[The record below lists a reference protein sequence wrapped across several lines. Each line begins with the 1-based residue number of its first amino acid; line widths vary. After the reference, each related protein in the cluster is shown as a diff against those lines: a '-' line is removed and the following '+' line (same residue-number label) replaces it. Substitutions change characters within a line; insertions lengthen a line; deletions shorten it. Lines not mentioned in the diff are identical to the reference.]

1 MKAEVLNRLTMTRAL
16 VSARR
21 ESDSADR
28 YSWVWVL
35 PLPDGRFRVAAIEVP
50 KQIVDDDECF
60 FEEDMLTPYLK
71 IVDTIDQIDEAVR
84 EAGVD
89 PVDLNAPWHNDF
101 PL

>member
-1 MKAEVLNRLTMTRAL
+1 MTRAP

-21 ESDSADR
+21 QSSSIDA

-35 PLPDGRFRVAAIEVP
+35 PLPDGRYRIAAIEVP
-50 KQIVDDDECF
+50 KRLVDEDICF
-60 FEEDMLTPYLK
+60 FEDDMTTPFLK
-71 IVDTIDQIDEAVR
+71 IVNDLAEVDAAVM

-89 PVDLNAPWHNDF
+89 PEQLDAPWNNDF

>member
-1 MKAEVLNRLTMTRAL
+1 MTKAL

-21 ESDSADR
+21 SSSSGDC

-50 KQIVDDDECF
+50 KQLVDDDVCF
-60 FEEDMLTPYLK
+60 FEEDMSTPYLK
-71 IVDTIDQIDEAVR
+71 VVDEIGEVDAAVL

-89 PVDLNAPWHNDF
+89 PEQLDAPWKNDF

>member
-1 MKAEVLNRLTMTRAL
+1 MTKSV

-21 ESDSADR
+21 LSGAEGC

-50 KQIVDDDECF
+50 KQLVNDDACF
-60 FEEDMLTPYLK
+60 YEEDMSTPYVR
-71 IVDTIDQIDEAVR
+71 IVDEIGEVDAAAR

-89 PVDLNAPWHNDF
+89 PADLDAPWNNDF
-101 PL
+101 PF